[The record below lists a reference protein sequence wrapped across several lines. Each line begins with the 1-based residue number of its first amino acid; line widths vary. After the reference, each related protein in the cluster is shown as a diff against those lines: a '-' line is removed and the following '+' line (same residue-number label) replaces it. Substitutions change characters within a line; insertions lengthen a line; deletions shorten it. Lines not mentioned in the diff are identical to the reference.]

1 MAYTCECGC
10 EFKQQPPQ
18 CLMRKHLASERH
30 IVMMNGGTR
39 QTCSRMISLRNQ
51 LAIDERAMGRR
62 TCSIERR
69 RLQKFIDKQKQ
80 ELAELYV
87 KYKNMPEGTPIIVEP
102 KVPPPPKPPKPP
114 KPPPMTE
121 DEKREH
127 KNMKERQRRL
137 EHKDEINAKRR
148 VKVICECG
156 MEISKSNIAGHK
168 IRKQHTTLMQKKA
181 ATAETPPTTN
191 TTAIDI

>member
-1 MAYTCECGC
+1 MPYTCECGC

-18 CLMRKHLASERH
+18 CFMRKHLASERH

-114 KPPPMTE
+114 PMTE
-121 DEKREH
+121 EERHFH
-127 KNMKERQRRL
+127 KIESNKKYNET
-137 EHKDEINAKRR
+137 HKDEINAKRR

-156 MEISKSNIAGHK
+156 MEVSKQYLAEHMA
-168 IRKQHTTLMQKKA
+168 RKQHATIMQKKA